1 MNGILI
7 VNKPEGKT
15 SFDMI
20 RDVRIKYQTK
30 KVGHIGTLD
39 PLAQGVLPILIG
51 EATKLSD
58 ILMEHDKEY
67 IAELYLGKILWRK
80 HP

>member
-7 VNKPEGKT
+7 KVKPEGKT
-15 SFDMI
+15 SFDVI

-39 PLAQGVLPILIG
+39 PLAQGILPILVG

-58 ILMEHDKEY
+58 
-67 IAELYLGKILWRK
+67 YLNNQF
-80 HP
+80 HPHQLIPLL